1 MITEQHNGSEVA
13 AYLNEALEDAGSEV
27 TIGNESGQ
35 SVATKLNGVFGDTLI
50 TSSLSG
56 SVFSQAVEDGFD
68 WLEPTPPTPH
78 DTLRLLHISDT
89 HGYTAALEQCRAML
103 AEDSSISHVI
113 ITGDLTQYS
122 TNIYTTDT
130 LAKMEALK
138 ALGDRLLL
146 IKGNHDAIDNGHTNL
161 ANVTDIENY
170 STASS
175 KMTNIKKFEKA
186 MMGHSENGVFVPH
199 VNWAYPSVSNTACY
213 YYKDIEVEG
222 GHTLRII
229 AIDDYETQSKYNN
242 TFYVAY
248 NQAQATWLLDLL
260 ASTPSSYH
268 ILMMTHEAPCKDD
281 GYHDPPKTM
290 RPNAN
295 DTEQERAQKLF
306 VSENHT
312 YWHERPGENGNWLP
326 LVMEAY
332 LHRKNLNT
340 TWANKNTNFPTLTL
354 QKDFSQNEPATL
366 VGWAFGHLHNDV
378 CGWMPYPEKG
388 YDDQLLL
395 GICAADSAVKW
406 ASMDD
411 LLWDFS
417 GSEGQGVR
425 YATNEP
431 SYRINELVIDF
442 TANTITI
449 KRHGNMTTATM
460 TKSNGSG
467 SVRPFGGRVRNEVT
481 FPLVKPTE

>member
-1 MITEQHNGSEVA
+1 MITEQHSGLQVA
-13 AYLNEALEDAGSEV
+13 EIINVALDDYGAEV

-35 SVATKLNGVFGDTLI
+35 SVATKLNGVFGNELI

-56 SVFSQAVEDGFD
+56 SEFAQAVEYG
-68 WLEPTPPTPH
+68 LNNLTPH

-89 HGYTAALEQCRAML
+89 HGYTAALEECRAML

-122 TNIYTTDT
+122 PAIYTTET
-130 LAKMEALK
+130 LAKMEELK

-170 STASS
+170 SSASS

-186 MMGHSENGVFVPH
+186 MMGHSENGVFIPH

-213 YYKDIEVEG
+213 YYKDISVN

-248 NQAQATWLLDLL
+248 NQAQATWLLNLL
-260 ASTPSSYH
+260 ADTPSNYH
-268 ILMMTHEAPCKDD
+268 ILMMTHEPPCKHV
-281 GYHDPPKTM
+281 GGQEAKTM

-295 DTEQERAQKLF
+295 DTEQELMKKLF
-306 VSENHT
+306 VSELHT
-312 YWHERPGENGNWLP
+312 YWHERPLETDNWLSI
-326 LVMEAY
+326 VMKAY
-332 LHRKNLNT
+332 LHKEILDT
-340 TWANKNTNFPTLTL
+340 TWTNHNGNFGTLTL

-378 CGWMPYPEKG
+378 IGWMPFPDEG
-388 YDDQLLL
+388 FDDQLLL
-395 GICAADSAVKW
+395 GICAADSSVKW

-417 GSEGQGVR
+417 GSEGQGKQ

-431 SYRINELVIDF
+431 TYRINEYIIDF
-442 TANTITI
+442 TANRITVI
-449 KRHGNMTTATM
+449 RHGNMTTTPM

-467 SVRPFGGRVRNEVT
+467 TVRPFGLRVRDRLLFNLETRTVT
-481 FPLVKPTE
+481 HPTQ